1 MQLRQGW
8 SGEVAPGR
16 WAKFDIT
23 LDEED
28 LRRLLGPGYKDL
40 KMLTPAVAYTILELE
55 AERLVIAKLVNRYGM
70 DRDEGAQT
78 IATLE
83 AQRHQVCAQVLG
95 AESEVQHLGDA

>member
-1 MQLRQGW
+1 MELRQGW

-23 LDEED
+23 LQEED
-28 LRRLLGPGYKDL
+28 LRRLLGSDYKEL
-40 KMLTPAVAYTILELE
+40 KALTPAVAYTILELE

-70 DRDEGAQT
+70 DRDEGAQS

-83 AQRHQVCAQVLG
+83 AQRNQVCAQVVEAG
-95 AESEVQHLGDA
+95 TGTQHFG